1 MINRR
6 VVLFVVCVYI
16 LRSIRS
22 ADCVELPVFFVST
35 SFNVWCITCYPK
47 WEEALDNMC
56 DVLKDVVS
64 RDIVQPL
71 ASVQRPEQKYW
82 LPHPVPL
89 FTAVS
94 MIPNM
99 CHWSGIRAWH
109 NMRHFSRT
117 ILSCLFFTRSSR
129 FLHISASS
137 FRPVLD
143 YVCVWNECWYVVCSR
158 QLLDVAGAK
167 GNTPRSAWTQQAVRR
182 GEIVKFASAPTLRT
196 RIRGI
201 NP

>member
-1 MINRR
+1 MKPTSEAAGRR
-6 VVLFVVCVYI
+6 
-16 LRSIRS
+16 SGPPRS
-22 ADCVELPVFFVST
+22 ALVYLYMFIWLCRATCSSVST
-35 SFNVWCITCYPK
+35 SMFGVSHAIQNEKKLWII
-47 WEEALDNMC
+47 C

-109 NMRHFSRT
+109 NTRHFSRT

-129 FLHISASS
+129 FFTHIG
-137 FRPVLD
+137 FLLQTCIRLRLCLERVLI
-143 YVCVWNECWYVVCSR
+143 CS
-158 QLLDVAGAK
+158 LFTAIVG
-167 GNTPRSAWTQQAVRR
+167 R
-182 GEIVKFASAPTLRT
+182 G
-196 RIRGI
+196 GC
-201 NP
+201 

>member
-1 MINRR
+1 MSW
-6 VVLFVVCVYI
+6 VLDLSILLSIFVCIYVRLIISGY
-16 LRSIRS
+16 L
-22 ADCVELPVFFVST
+22 FFRIY
-35 SFNVWCITCYPK
+35 FNVWCITCYPK

-109 NMRHFSRT
+109 NTRHFSRT

-129 FLHISASS
+129 FFTHIG
-137 FRPVLD
+137 FLLQTCIRLRLCLERVLI
-143 YVCVWNECWYVVCSR
+143 CS
-158 QLLDVAGAK
+158 LFTAIVG
-167 GNTPRSAWTQQAVRR
+167 R
-182 GEIVKFASAPTLRT
+182 G
-196 RIRGI
+196 GC
-201 NP
+201 